1 MKLLLQLMWLQ
12 ILNTLLVSLLLN
24 VFVEVNCWQQRQ
36 HFELQGT
43 NFPVWLLFLVFIIFL
58 LLWMVFVPIICF
70 RLVSFLKPIMA
81 ISGLKAFLQLSF
93 AYNMCHCFVKVSC
106 RFGNTRLY
114 VSDNDIHCLSW
125 RFRWWS
131 SCFGWSWSTF
141 WICCYLFCILYQQ
154 IV

>member
-1 MKLLLQLMWLQ
+1 MKLLLQLTWLQ

-81 ISGLKAFLQLSF
+81 RSGLKTFLQLSF
-93 AYNMCHCFVKVSC
+93 AIICATVLLKYLVNLV
-106 RFGNTRLY
+106 TLDY

-141 WICCYLFCILYQQ
+141 WICC
-154 IV
+154 